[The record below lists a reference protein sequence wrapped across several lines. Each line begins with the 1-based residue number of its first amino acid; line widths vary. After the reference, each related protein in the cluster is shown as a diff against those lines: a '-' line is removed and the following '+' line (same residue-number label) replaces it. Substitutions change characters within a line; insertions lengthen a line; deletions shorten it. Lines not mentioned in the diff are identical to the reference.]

1 MAEAYRWIRYN
12 PLIIQTERLNSES
25 AQNKMKDNNKS
36 KGKAR
41 NTKTKTSSKKAK
53 TSTGRKLLKVIGGL
67 IVLGVAAV
75 LITVLVTAAKVGHI
89 NQDSLYANI
98 ERSSI
103 LYDIDGVEIDTLH
116 YNEDRKIVPVGD
128 MPDDLKNAF
137 IAIEDKT
144 FYKHHGFNWRRM
156 FGAVLSKLTGR
167 SAAISGT
174 STITQQLARNAY
186 LAEIKSQ
193 RSLSRKLSEMFI
205 AWRLEKTL
213 TKDQILEAYLNTIY
227 LGYGNYGVSAAART
241 YFSKDVDELTL
252 AECAALAALPQAP
265 DAYALITEDSE
276 GNEEITEINYYSLDS
291 VEEEEEP
298 VEESWYVDSAY
309 TEEEENE
316 GTGFYAND
324 ISKERRD
331 LVLDLMAEQGYLSSD
346 EAESA
351 KVDIIDILAPSFEKK
366 GSAYT
371 YFTDYV
377 AGVVTNDLME
387 KYKISEEEA
396 QRMVYTGGMQIHTTL
411 RSDIQNAIYDE
422 FQDDYN
428 FPATVDGSK
437 VQASMVVTEVGTGY
451 ISGFVGGRDA
461 EGSNLFNRA
470 ISPRQPGSSIK
481 PLAVYGAALQ
491 KSFDYAAKNKTFEYT
506 DYGFDNQGTN
516 YWGDYITASSVVVD
530 EPLKING
537 EIWPQNF
544 SKTFSGRQS
553 LRTALQ
559 QSINTCAVKILWQ
572 VGLDY
577 SMEMLEKYGLTT
589 LETDTSIAANDVN
602 PAALALGAM
611 TYGVTPLEMSLAYA
625 AFPNGGSVNTA
636 VCYTDVADANGKV
649 LLKGESKSTKVL
661 DEGVA
666 WIMTDLLKS
675 VVSRGIA
682 GNAAISGVE
691 VGGKTGTTNDT
702 FDVWFDGF
710 TPDYSAALWIGT
722 DLNVEMLGSSAQ
734 AAALWSRIMR
744 QVEDITE
751 GEYLDMPSNVIKANG
766 EYYTNGTE
774 KNAGRYTGGSSNNSK
789 KKKDNSGKNDN
800 DKKKKDNDGNTTS
813 KDKPSGDSGGSGGNG
828 GGSGGNGGGSGDSG
842 GSGGNG
848 GGSGD
853 SGGSGGNGGATD
865 SGDSG
870 GNGGATDSGSS
881 GGNGGAT
888 DSGDSGGNG
897 GATDSGSSGGNGGA
911 TDSGDSG
918 GNGGATDSGDSG
930 SNGGATDSGAGETAS
945 DSNG

>member
-1 MAEAYRWIRYN
+1 
-12 PLIIQTERLNSES
+12 
-25 AQNKMKDNNKS
+25 MKDKKKTRKKNTKKS
-36 KGKAR
+36 
-41 NTKTKTSSKKAK
+41 TKTKFANASK
-53 TSTGRKLLKVIGGL
+53 GRKLLTVIGGL
-67 IVLGVAAV
+67 IALGAAV
-75 LITVLVTAAKVGHI
+75 VLMTVVITAVKVGGI
-89 NQDSLYANI
+89 NQESLYANI

-103 LYDIDGVEIDTLH
+103 LYDINGTEIDTLH
-116 YNEDRKIVPVGD
+116 YTEDRTIVPVSE

-144 FYKHHGFNWRRM
+144 FYKHHGFNFRRM
-156 FGAVLSKLTGR
+156 FGAVLSKLIGR
-167 SAAISGT
+167 SASISGT

-193 RSLSRKLSEMFI
+193 RSISRKLSEMYI
-205 AWRLEKTL
+205 AWRLEHKL

-241 YFSKDVDELTL
+241 YFSKDVSELTL

-265 DAYALITEDSE
+265 DSYALITEEAE
-276 GNEEITEINYYSLDS
+276 GNEEITNINYYSLDS
-291 VEEEEEP
+291 MEN
-298 VEESWYVDSAY
+298 
-309 TEEEENE
+309 TEEEETDNWDYTDTAE
-316 GTGFYAND
+316 EETGGTGFYAND
-324 ISKERRD
+324 ISKDRRD
-331 LVLDLMAEQGYLSSD
+331 LVLELMADQGYISTSD
-346 EAESA
+346 AEGA
-351 KVDIIDILAPSFEKK
+351 QVNIIDILSPSFEEKE
-366 GSAYT
+366 SAYT
-371 YFTDYV
+371 YFSDYV
-377 AGVVTNDLME
+377 ANEVIKDLTE

-396 QRMVYTGGMQIHTTL
+396 QRMVYTGGLEIHTTL
-411 RSDIQNAIYDE
+411 RSDIQNAIYNE
-422 FQDDYN
+422 FQNDAN
-428 FPATVDGSK
+428 FPTAVDGSK

-481 PLAVYGAALQ
+481 PLAVYGAAIQ
-491 KSFDYAAKNKTFEYT
+491 KSFDYAAKNQTFKYT
-506 DYGFDNQGTN
+506 DYGFDTQGTN

-530 EPLKING
+530 EPLTVNG
-537 EIWPQNF
+537 EEWPQNF
-544 SKTFSGRQS
+544 SKTYSGRNS

-589 LETDTSIAANDVN
+589 LETDTSASANDVN

-625 AFPNGGSVNTA
+625 AFPGGGKVNTP
-636 VCYTDVADANGKV
+636 VCYTSVTDGNGKS
-649 LLKGESKSTKVL
+649 LLKGESTSTKVL

-734 AAALWSRIMR
+734 AAALWSRIMG
-744 QVEDITE
+744 QVNGITN
-751 GEYLDMPSNVIKANG
+751 GEYLEMPSDVIQQNG
-766 EYYTNGTE
+766 EYYTSGTE
-774 KNAGRYTGGSSNNSK
+774 KNAGQYYEKSSK
-789 KKKDNSGKNDN
+789 
-800 DKKKKDNDGNTTS
+800 DKKKKEKTEEDKDKKEDKNEPVIIDDEEEIVDEETGDEGTESEESGENEKDIITDETEEEIIDSGDIIDAGDSDDAGDGSDMEIDQDDGSTDASEAENPDGNA
-813 KDKPSGDSGGSGGNG
+813 DSGGSGE
-828 GGSGGNGGGSGDSG
+828 
-842 GSGGNG
+842 
-848 GGSGD
+848 
-853 SGGSGGNGGATD
+853 ATPD
-865 SGDSG
+865 
-870 GNGGATDSGSS
+870 A
-881 GGNGGAT
+881 
-888 DSGDSGGNG
+888 
-897 GATDSGSSGGNGGA
+897 
-911 TDSGDSG
+911 
-918 GNGGATDSGDSG
+918 
-930 SNGGATDSGAGETAS
+930 SN
-945 DSNG
+945 

>member
-1 MAEAYRWIRYN
+1 MKNKKRHAKKNTYWEKFA
-12 PLIIQTERLNSES
+12 S
-25 AQNKMKDNNKS
+25 AS
-36 KGKAR
+36 K
-41 NTKTKTSSKKAK
+41 
-53 TSTGRKLLKVIGGL
+53 GRKLLTVIGGL
-67 IVLGVAAV
+67 FVLGVAVVLLTVVITAV
-75 LITVLVTAAKVGHI
+75 KVGGI
-89 NQDSLYANI
+89 NQESLYANI

-103 LYDIDGVEIDTLH
+103 LYDIDGTEIDTLH
-116 YNEDRKIVPVGD
+116 YTEDRTIVPISE

-193 RSLSRKLSEMFI
+193 RSISRKLSEMFI
-205 AWRLEKTL
+205 AWRLEHKL
-213 TKDQILEAYLNTIY
+213 TKDEILEAYLNTIY

-265 DAYALITEDSE
+265 DSYALITEDPE
-276 GNEEITEINYYSLDS
+276 GNEEIENINYYSLDEVVDKDS
-291 VEEEEEP
+291 ET
-298 VEESWYVDSAY
+298 ESEDNYYGSTD
-309 TEEEENE
+309 TEDEASG
-316 GTGFYAND
+316 GTGYYAND
-324 ISKERRD
+324 ISKDRRD
-331 LVLDLMAEQGYLSSD
+331 LVLELMADQGYISSSD
-346 EAESA
+346 AKSAE
-351 KVDIIDILAPSFEKK
+351 VDIIDILSPSFEEKE
-366 GSAYT
+366 SAYT

-377 AGVVTNDLME
+377 AGVVINDLME
-387 KYKISEEEA
+387 KYKMSEEDA
-396 QRMVYTGGMQIHTTL
+396 QRMVYTSGLQIHTTL
-411 RSDIQNAIYDE
+411 RSDLQNAIYEE
-422 FQDDYN
+422 FQNDSN
-428 FPATVDGSK
+428 FPTAVDGSK

-491 KSFDYAAKNKTFEYT
+491 RSFDYAAKNQTFQFT
-506 DYGFDNQGTN
+506 DYGFDNQGTK

-537 EIWPQNF
+537 EEWPQNF
-544 SKTFSGRQS
+544 SKSYSGRNS

-577 SMEMLEKYGLTT
+577 SIEMLEKYGLTT
-589 LETDTSIAANDVN
+589 LETDTSVKANDVN
-602 PAALALGAM
+602 PAALGLGAM

-625 AFPNGGSVNTA
+625 AFPNGGIVNTA
-636 VCYTDVADANGKV
+636 VCYTTVDDSNGKE

-710 TPDYSAALWIGT
+710 TPDYAAALWIGT
-722 DLNVEMLGSSAQ
+722 DLNVEMNGSSAQ

-744 QVEDITE
+744 QVSDIRD
-751 GEYLDMPSNVIKANG
+751 GEYLEMPSNVVKENG
-766 EYYTNGTE
+766 EYYTKGTE
-774 KNAGRYTGGSSNNSK
+774 KNPGQYHGDSNKNNNKDDEADDSDNGESENDTVIPVPTPGGS
-789 KKKDNSGKNDN
+789 
-800 DKKKKDNDGNTTS
+800 T
-813 KDKPSGDSGGSGGNG
+813 DSGGSGGDG
-828 GGSGGNGGGSGDSG
+828 GGSVTPPDSG
-842 GSGGNG
+842 GSGGDG
-848 GGSGD
+848 GGSVTPPD
-853 SGGSGGNGGATD
+853 SGGSGGDGGGSITPP
-865 SGDSG
+865 DSG
-870 GNGGATDSGSS
+870 GS
-881 GGNGGAT
+881 GGGDGGGST
-888 DSGDSGGNG
+888 DGGGSGGSDSGGTG
-897 GATDSGSSGGNGGA
+897 GETPSEGGN
-911 TDSGDSG
+911 
-918 GNGGATDSGDSG
+918 
-930 SNGGATDSGAGETAS
+930 
-945 DSNG
+945 

>member
-1 MAEAYRWIRYN
+1 MKEKDKKTKKIRSGFAN
-12 PLIIQTERLNSES
+12 
-25 AQNKMKDNNKS
+25 AS
-36 KGKAR
+36 KGK
-41 NTKTKTSSKKAK
+41 
-53 TSTGRKLLKVIGGL
+53 KVLTVLGGL
-67 IVLGVAAV
+67 IILGIAAV
-75 LITVLVTAAKVGHI
+75 LLTVVMTAAKVGSI
-89 NQDSLYANI
+89 NEDSLYANI

-103 LYDIDGVEIDTLH
+103 LYDINGTEIDTLH
-116 YNEDRKIVPVGD
+116 YTEDRTIVPID
-128 MPDDLKNAF
+128 EMPDDLKNAF

-193 RSLSRKLSEMFI
+193 RSISRKLSEMYI
-205 AWRLEKTL
+205 AWRLEKNL
-213 TKDQILEAYLNTIY
+213 NKDQILEAYLNTIY
-227 LGYGNYGVSAAART
+227 LGYGNYGVSSAART

-252 AECAALAALPQAP
+252 AESAALAALPQAP
-265 DAYALITEDSE
+265 DTYALITEESE
-276 GNEEITEINYYSLDS
+276 GNEEIAEINYYSLDS
-291 VEEEEEP
+291 IAEAEEEEEY
-298 VEESWYVDSAY
+298 EESYEEAWD
-309 TEEEENE
+309 TEEEPA

-331 LVLDLMAEQGYLSSD
+331 LVLELMADQGYISSAD
-346 EAESA
+346 AEGA
-351 KVDIIDILAPSFEKK
+351 EVNIIDILSPSFEKK
-366 GSAYT
+366 DSAYT

-396 QRMVYTGGMQIHTTL
+396 QRMVYTGGLQIHTTL
-411 RSDIQNAIYDE
+411 RSDIQNAIYEE
-422 FQDDYN
+422 FQDDWN
-428 FPATVDGSK
+428 FPAAIDGSK

-481 PLAVYGAALQ
+481 PLSVYGAALQ
-491 KSFDYAAKNKTFEYT
+491 RSFDYASRNQKFQFT
-506 DYGFDNQGTN
+506 DYGFDRQGTN
-516 YWGDYITASSVVVD
+516 YWGDYITASSLVVD
-530 EPLKING
+530 EPLTING
-537 EIWPQNF
+537 EEWPQNF
-544 SKTFSGRQS
+544 TKSYSGNNS

-577 SMEMLEKYGLTT
+577 SVELLEKYGLTT
-589 LETDTSIAANDVN
+589 IETDTGKSANDVN

-636 VCYTDVADANGKV
+636 VCYSSVTDSGGKE
-649 LLKGESKSTKVL
+649 LLKGESTSTKVL

-682 GNAAISGVE
+682 GNAAIAGVE

-702 FDVWFDGF
+702 YDVWFDGF

-722 DLNVEMLGSSAQ
+722 DLNVEMDGSSAQ
-734 AAALWSRIMR
+734 AAALWSRIMSR
-744 QVEDITE
+744 VNGITS
-751 GEYLDMPSNVIKANG
+751 GEYLDMPSNVIQQNG
-766 EYYTNGTE
+766 EYYTSGTE
-774 KNAGRYTGGSSNNSK
+774 INAGQYYGNTPKKPKTNKTEDEESEDEDSDDEKDKDKKEDSSS
-789 KKKDNSGKNDN
+789 KKDNN
-800 DKKKKDNDGNTTS
+800 
-813 KDKPSGDSGGSGGNG
+813 KDKADEDEDSLDTLEEFVEEDEDDFIDDNEDADIPVEDIEDDDADIIDDGSDDSGDADAAVEPEDSGDTESDEGEAPDEPDKDDSGEDDSGGGES
-828 GGSGGNGGGSGDSG
+828 SDSG
-842 GSGGNG
+842 GGTES
-848 GGSGD
+848 
-853 SGGSGGNGGATD
+853 
-865 SGDSG
+865 
-870 GNGGATDSGSS
+870 
-881 GGNGGAT
+881 
-888 DSGDSGGNG
+888 
-897 GATDSGSSGGNGGA
+897 
-911 TDSGDSG
+911 
-918 GNGGATDSGDSG
+918 
-930 SNGGATDSGAGETAS
+930 AS
-945 DSNG
+945 DSDS

>member
-1 MAEAYRWIRYN
+1 
-12 PLIIQTERLNSES
+12 
-25 AQNKMKDNNKS
+25 MKDKSKHTMKKKNKS
-36 KGKAR
+36 AKKPKGR
-41 NTKTKTSSKKAK
+41 L
-53 TSTGRKLLKVIGGL
+53 LLKVIGGL
-67 IVLGVAAV
+67 FALGVAAV
-75 LITVLVTAAKVGHI
+75 LITVVITAVKVGSI
-89 NQDSLYANI
+89 NQESLYSNI

-103 LYDIDGVEIDTLH
+103 LYDISGTEIDTLH
-116 YNEDRKIVPVGD
+116 YTEDRTIVPVGE
-128 MPDDLKNAF
+128 MPDNLKNAF

-205 AWRLEKTL
+205 AWRLEKKL
-213 TKDQILEAYLNTIY
+213 TKDEILEAYLNTIY

-241 YFSKDVDELTL
+241 FFSKDVGELTL

-265 DAYALITEDSE
+265 DSYALITEDPE
-276 GNEEITEINYYSLDS
+276 GNEEITNINYYSLDS
-291 VEEEEEP
+291 INGTETVEETGYTYTTDAAAEE
-298 VEESWYVDSAY
+298 
-309 TEEEENE
+309 TG
-316 GTGFYAND
+316 GTGYYAND
-324 ISKERRD
+324 LSKERRD
-331 LVLDLMAEQGYLSSD
+331 LVLDLMVDQGYLSSD
-346 EAESA
+346 EAEGA
-351 KVDIIDILAPSFEKK
+351 KVDIIDILAPSFERK

-371 YFTDYV
+371 YFSDYV

-387 KYKISEEEA
+387 KYSISEEDA
-396 QRMVYTGGMQIHTTL
+396 QRMVYTGGLQIHTTL
-411 RSDIQNAIYDE
+411 RSDVQNAIYEE
-422 FQDDYN
+422 FQNDAN
-428 FPATVDGSK
+428 FPTAVDGSP

-491 KSFDYAAKNKTFEYT
+491 KSFDYAAKNQKFQYT

-537 EIWPQNF
+537 EEWPQNF
-544 SKTFSGRQS
+544 SKTYSGRNS

-577 SMEMLEKYGLTT
+577 SIEMLQKYGLTT
-589 LETDTSIAANDVN
+589 LETDTSVSANDIN
-602 PAALALGAM
+602 PAALGLGAM

-625 AFPNGGSVNTA
+625 AFPNGGNVNTA
-636 VCYTDVADANGKV
+636 VCYTDVSDGNGKV

-682 GNAAISGVE
+682 GNAAIAGVE

-710 TPDYSAALWIGT
+710 TPDFAAALWIGT
-722 DLNVEMLGSSAQ
+722 DLNVEMNGSSAQ

-744 QVEDITE
+744 QVSGITE
-751 GEYLDMPSNVIKANG
+751 GEYLEMPSNVIKANG

-774 KNAGRYTGGSSNNSK
+774 KNAGVYTGGSSN
-789 KKKDNSGKNDN
+789 KD
-800 DKKKKDNDGNTTS
+800 DKKKEKAEEKKSDDADEPKDDSGSKDNPPADDQGGG
-813 KDKPSGDSGGSGGNG
+813 DQGGGDQGGGDSGGGDQG
-828 GGSGGNGGGSGDSG
+828 GGGDSG
-842 GSGGNG
+842 GGDQG
-848 GGSGD
+848 GGGD
-853 SGGSGGNGGATD
+853 SGGGSDQGGG
-865 SGDSG
+865 GDSG
-870 GNGGATDSGSS
+870 G
-881 GGNGGAT
+881 
-888 DSGDSGGNG
+888 
-897 GATDSGSSGGNGGA
+897 
-911 TDSGDSG
+911 
-918 GNGGATDSGDSG
+918 
-930 SNGGATDSGAGETAS
+930 GEEAPA
-945 DSNG
+945 DVAE

>member
-1 MAEAYRWIRYN
+1 
-12 PLIIQTERLNSES
+12 
-25 AQNKMKDNNKS
+25 MKDKNKHA
-36 KGKAR
+36 KA
-41 NTKTKTSSKKAK
+41 THSKKAK
-53 TSTGRKLLKVIGGL
+53 KSIGRRLLTIIGGL
-67 IVLGVAAV
+67 IILGAVAV
-75 LITVLVTAAKVGHI
+75 LATVIITAAKVGSI

-103 LYDIDGVEIDTLH
+103 LYDIEGTEIDTLH
-116 YNEDRKIVPVGD
+116 YTEDRTIVPID
-128 MPDDLKNAF
+128 EMPDDLKNAF

-144 FYKHHGFNWRRM
+144 FYSHHGFNWRRM

-167 SAAISGT
+167 SSAISGT

-193 RSLSRKLSEMFI
+193 RSISRKLSEMFI
-205 AWRLEKTL
+205 AWRLENTL
-213 TKDQILEAYLNTIY
+213 TKDEILEAYLNTIY

-241 YFSKDVDELTL
+241 YFSKEADELTL

-265 DAYALITEDSE
+265 DSYALITEDPE
-276 GNEEITEINYYSLDS
+276 GNEEIKNISYYSLDS
-291 VEEEEEP
+291 VGGTK
-298 VEESWYVDSAY
+298 
-309 TEEEENE
+309 TETDEWEADDTEAEDGENA
-316 GTGFYAND
+316 GTGYYAND

-331 LVLDLMAEQGYLSSD
+331 LVLDLMADQKYISSD
-346 EAESA
+346 EAEGA
-351 KVDIIDILAPSFEKK
+351 KVDIIDILSPSFEKK

-396 QRMVYTGGMQIHTTL
+396 QRMVYTGGLQIHTTL
-411 RSDIQNAIYDE
+411 RSDVQNAIYNE
-422 FQDDYN
+422 FQNDYN
-428 FPATVDGSK
+428 FPAAVDGSK

-491 KSFDYAAKNKTFEYT
+491 KSFEYAAKNKTFEYT
-506 DYGFDNQGTN
+506 DYGFDKQGVN

-530 EPLKING
+530 EPLTING
-537 EIWPQNF
+537 EEWPQNF
-544 SKTFSGRQS
+544 SKSYSGKQS

-577 SMEMLEKYGLTT
+577 SMELLEKYGLTT
-589 LETDTSIAANDVN
+589 LETDTSAQANDLN

-625 AFPNGGSVNTA
+625 AFPNGGSVNSA
-636 VCYTDVADANGKV
+636 VCYTDVADGNGKV

-682 GNAAISGVE
+682 GNAAIAGVE

-710 TPDYSAALWIGT
+710 TPDYAAALWIGT

-744 QVEDITE
+744 QVDGITE
-751 GEYLDMPSNVIKANG
+751 GEYLEMPSNVIKANG
-766 EYYTNGTE
+766 EYYTDGTE
-774 KNAGRYTGGSSNNSK
+774 KNAGKYTGGSSNKGK
-789 KKKDNSGKNDN
+789 KKQDDDN
-800 DKKKKDNDGNTTS
+800 DKKNNDNASTPADDTG
-813 KDKPSGDSGGSGGNG
+813 GDSGGGGTDAGN
-828 GGSGGNGGGSGDSG
+828 GGSGGGTDAGNGGSGGGTDAGDSGSGGGTDAGDSGSGGGTDAGDSGSGGGTDAGNGGSGDSG
-842 GSGGNG
+842 G
-848 GGSGD
+848 
-853 SGGSGGNGGATD
+853 
-865 SGDSG
+865 
-870 GNGGATDSGSS
+870 
-881 GGNGGAT
+881 
-888 DSGDSGGNG
+888 
-897 GATDSGSSGGNGGA
+897 
-911 TDSGDSG
+911 
-918 GNGGATDSGDSG
+918 
-930 SNGGATDSGAGETAS
+930 GEAAPES
-945 DSNG
+945 DG

>member
-1 MAEAYRWIRYN
+1 MRENKGSKKKKNRYAKA
-12 PLIIQTERLNSES
+12 P
-25 AQNKMKDNNKS
+25 
-36 KGKAR
+36 KGKL
-41 NTKTKTSSKKAK
+41 
-53 TSTGRKLLKVIGGL
+53 LLKVLGGL
-67 IVLGVAAV
+67 IVLGVVVV
-75 LITVLVTAAKVGHI
+75 LATVVMTAAKVGKI
-89 NQDSLYANI
+89 NEDSLYANI

-103 LYDIDGVEIDTLH
+103 LYDIDGTEIDTLH
-116 YNEDRKIVPVGD
+116 YSEDRKIVPID
-128 MPDDLKNAF
+128 EMPDDLKSAF

-144 FYKHHGFNWRRM
+144 FYKHHGFNFRRM
-156 FGAVLSKLTGR
+156 FGAVLSRLTGR
-167 SAAISGT
+167 SSSISGT
-174 STITQQLARNAY
+174 STITQQLARNVY

-193 RSLSRKLSEMFI
+193 RSISRKLSEMYI
-205 AWRLEKTL
+205 AWRLENNL

-227 LGYGNYGVSAAART
+227 LGYGNYGVGSAART
-241 YFSKDVDELTL
+241 YFSKEVSDLDL

-265 DAYALITEDSE
+265 DSYALITEDPE
-276 GNEEITEINYYSLDS
+276 GNEEIRNITYYSLNEVDEAAADEETAADDADA
-291 VEEEEEP
+291 EEE
-298 VEESWYVDSAY
+298 SGS
-309 TEEEENE
+309 
-316 GTGFYAND
+316 TGFYAND
-324 ISKERRD
+324 LSKERRD
-331 LVLDLMAEQGYLSSD
+331 LVLDLMAVQNYISSD
-346 EAESA
+346 EAEGA
-351 KVDIIDILAPSFEKK
+351 KVDVIDILSPSFEKNE
-366 GSAYT
+366 SAYT

-396 QRMVYTGGMQIHTTL
+396 QRMVYTGGLQIHTTL
-411 RSDIQNAIYDE
+411 RSDVQNAIYDE
-422 FQDDYN
+422 FQNDNN
-428 FPATVDGSK
+428 FPAAVDGSK

-491 KSFDYAAKNKTFEYT
+491 KSFDYAAKNKTFDYT
-506 DYGFDNQGTN
+506 DYGFDKQGIN

-530 EPLKING
+530 EPLTING
-537 EIWPQNF
+537 EEWPQNF
-544 SKTFSGRQS
+544 SKSYSGKQS

-577 SMEMLEKYGLTT
+577 SVDLLEKYGLTT
-589 LETDTSIAANDVN
+589 IETDTSAAANDVN

-636 VCYTDVADANGKV
+636 VCYTDVTDSDGKTM
-649 LLKGESKSTKVL
+649 LRGESKSTKVL

-666 WIMTDLLKS
+666 SIMTDLLKS

-744 QVEDITE
+744 QVDGITE
-751 GEYLDMPSNVIKANG
+751 GKYREMPSDVIKVKG
-766 EYYTNGTE
+766 EYYTRGTE
-774 KNAGRYTGGSSNNSK
+774 KNAGKYTGSSK
-789 KKKDNSGKNDN
+789 KDKKSDN
-800 DKKKKDNDGNTTS
+800 DSDNDENKTNVDNAGGTAPAKGTGAGGTTPTDGGGTTPTDGGGTTPTDGGNTDT
-813 KDKPSGDSGGSGGNG
+813 GGGTGGNTG
-828 GGSGGNGGGSGDSG
+828 GTP
-842 GSGGNG
+842 
-848 GGSGD
+848 
-853 SGGSGGNGGATD
+853 ATPE
-865 SGDSG
+865 
-870 GNGGATDSGSS
+870 A
-881 GGNGGAT
+881 A
-888 DSGDSGGNG
+888 
-897 GATDSGSSGGNGGA
+897 
-911 TDSGDSG
+911 
-918 GNGGATDSGDSG
+918 
-930 SNGGATDSGAGETAS
+930 AG
-945 DSNG
+945 

>member
-1 MAEAYRWIRYN
+1 
-12 PLIIQTERLNSES
+12 
-25 AQNKMKDNNKS
+25 MKKKNKS
-36 KGKAR
+36 AKKPKGR
-41 NTKTKTSSKKAK
+41 L
-53 TSTGRKLLKVIGGL
+53 LLKVIGGL
-67 IVLGVAAV
+67 FALGVAAV
-75 LITVLVTAAKVGHI
+75 LITVVITAVKVGSI
-89 NQDSLYANI
+89 NQESLYSNI

-103 LYDIDGVEIDTLH
+103 LYDISGTEIDTLH
-116 YNEDRKIVPVGD
+116 YTEDRTIVPVGE
-128 MPDDLKNAF
+128 MPDNLKNAF

-205 AWRLEKTL
+205 AWRLEKKL
-213 TKDQILEAYLNTIY
+213 TKDEILEAYLNTIY

-241 YFSKDVDELTL
+241 FFSKDVGELTL

-265 DAYALITEDSE
+265 DSYALITEDPE
-276 GNEEITEINYYSLDS
+276 GNEEITNINYYSLDS
-291 VEEEEEP
+291 INGTETVEETGYTYTTDAAAEE
-298 VEESWYVDSAY
+298 
-309 TEEEENE
+309 TG
-316 GTGFYAND
+316 GTGYYAND
-324 ISKERRD
+324 LSKERRD
-331 LVLDLMAEQGYLSSD
+331 LVLDLMVDQGYLSSD
-346 EAESA
+346 EAEGA
-351 KVDIIDILAPSFEKK
+351 KVDIIDILAPSFERK

-371 YFTDYV
+371 YFSDYV

-387 KYKISEEEA
+387 KYSISEEDA
-396 QRMVYTGGMQIHTTL
+396 QRMVYTGGLQIHTTL
-411 RSDIQNAIYDE
+411 RSDVQNAIYEE
-422 FQDDYN
+422 FQNDAN
-428 FPATVDGSK
+428 FPTAVDGSP

-491 KSFDYAAKNKTFEYT
+491 KSFDYAAKNQKFQYT

-537 EIWPQNF
+537 EEWPQNF
-544 SKTFSGRQS
+544 SKTYSGRNS

-577 SMEMLEKYGLTT
+577 SIEMLQKYGLTT
-589 LETDTSIAANDVN
+589 LETDTSVSANDIN
-602 PAALALGAM
+602 PAALGLGAM

-625 AFPNGGSVNTA
+625 AFPNGGNVNTA
-636 VCYTDVADANGKV
+636 VCYTDVSDGNGKV

-682 GNAAISGVE
+682 GNAAIAGVE

-710 TPDYSAALWIGT
+710 TPDFAAALWIGT
-722 DLNVEMLGSSAQ
+722 DLNVEMNGSSAQ

-744 QVEDITE
+744 QVSGITE
-751 GEYLDMPSNVIKANG
+751 GEYLEMPSNVIKANG

-774 KNAGRYTGGSSNNSK
+774 KNAGVYTGGSSN
-789 KKKDNSGKNDN
+789 KD
-800 DKKKKDNDGNTTS
+800 DKKKEKAEEKKSDDADEPKDDSGSKDNPPADDQGGG
-813 KDKPSGDSGGSGGNG
+813 DQGGGDQGGGDQGGGDQGGGGDSGGGDQG
-828 GGSGGNGGGSGDSG
+828 GGGDSG
-842 GSGGNG
+842 GGSDQG
-848 GGSGD
+848 GGGD
-853 SGGSGGNGGATD
+853 SGG
-865 SGDSG
+865 
-870 GNGGATDSGSS
+870 
-881 GGNGGAT
+881 
-888 DSGDSGGNG
+888 
-897 GATDSGSSGGNGGA
+897 
-911 TDSGDSG
+911 
-918 GNGGATDSGDSG
+918 
-930 SNGGATDSGAGETAS
+930 GEEAPA
-945 DSNG
+945 DVAE

>member
-1 MAEAYRWIRYN
+1 
-12 PLIIQTERLNSES
+12 
-25 AQNKMKDNNKS
+25 MKKFANAS
-36 KGKAR
+36 R
-41 NTKTKTSSKKAK
+41 
-53 TSTGRKLLKVIGGL
+53 GRKLLTVVGGL
-67 IVLGVAAV
+67 FVLGVAVVLLTAV
-75 LITVLVTAAKVGHI
+75 ITAIRVGGI
-89 NQDSLYANI
+89 NQESLYANI

-103 LYDIDGVEIDTLH
+103 LYDINGTEIDTLH
-116 YNEDRKIVPVGD
+116 YTEDRTIVPVGE

-156 FGAVLSKLTGR
+156 FGAVLAKITGR

-186 LAEIKSQ
+186 LAEIKSR
-193 RSLSRKLSEMFI
+193 RSISRKLSEMFI
-205 AWRLEKTL
+205 AWRLEHKL

-241 YFSKDVDELTL
+241 YFSKDVSDLTL

-265 DAYALITEDSE
+265 DSYALITEDPE
-276 GNEEITEINYYSLDS
+276 GNEEIEKINYYSLDEIKD
-291 VEEEEEP
+291 EETETETEDNYYYSSTDTEN
-298 VEESWYVDSAY
+298 EES
-309 TEEEENE
+309 E
-316 GTGFYAND
+316 GTGYYAND
-324 ISKERRD
+324 ISKDRRD
-331 LVLDLMAEQGYLSSD
+331 LVLELMADQGYISSSD
-346 EAESA
+346 AEGA
-351 KVDIIDILAPSFEKK
+351 EVDIIDILSPSFEEKE
-366 GSAYT
+366 SAYT

-377 AGVVTNDLME
+377 AGVVINDLMD
-387 KYKISEEEA
+387 KYKMSEEDA
-396 QRMVYTGGMQIHTTL
+396 QRMVYTSGLQIHTTL
-411 RSDIQNAIYDE
+411 RSDLQNAIYEE
-422 FQDDYN
+422 FQDDSN
-428 FPATVDGSK
+428 FPPAVDGSK

-491 KSFDYAAKNKTFEYT
+491 RSFDYAAKNQTFQFT
-506 DYGFDNQGTN
+506 DYGFDNQGTK

-537 EIWPQNF
+537 EEWPQNF
-544 SKTFSGRQS
+544 SKSYSGRNS

-577 SMEMLEKYGLTT
+577 SIEMLEKYGLTT
-589 LETDTSIAANDVN
+589 LETDTSVKANDVN
-602 PAALALGAM
+602 PAALGLGAM

-625 AFPNGGSVNTA
+625 AFPNGGRVNTA
-636 VCYTDVADANGKV
+636 VCYTKVNDSNGKE
-649 LLKGESKSTKVL
+649 LLEGESKSTKVL

-710 TPDYSAALWIGT
+710 TPDYAAALWIGT

-734 AAALWSRIMR
+734 AAALWSKIMR
-744 QVEDITE
+744 QVSDIRD
-751 GEYLDMPSNVIKANG
+751 GQYLEMPSNVVKKNG
-766 EYYTNGTE
+766 EYYTKGTD
-774 KNAGRYTGGSSNNSK
+774 KNPGQYHGESSK
-789 KKKDNSGKNDN
+789 KGNNKDKDKKSDEDNSANDN
-800 DKKKKDNDGNTTS
+800 NAVNTTPAGQS
-813 KDKPSGDSGGSGGNG
+813 SGGSGGSG
-828 GGSGGNGGGSGDSG
+828 GGEAPVEGGN
-842 GSGGNG
+842 
-848 GGSGD
+848 
-853 SGGSGGNGGATD
+853 
-865 SGDSG
+865 
-870 GNGGATDSGSS
+870 
-881 GGNGGAT
+881 
-888 DSGDSGGNG
+888 
-897 GATDSGSSGGNGGA
+897 
-911 TDSGDSG
+911 
-918 GNGGATDSGDSG
+918 
-930 SNGGATDSGAGETAS
+930 
-945 DSNG
+945 

>member
-1 MAEAYRWIRYN
+1 MKNKNKHAKATHSKRAKKS
-12 PLIIQTERLNSES
+12 LGSRLL
-25 AQNKMKDNNKS
+25 
-36 KGKAR
+36 
-41 NTKTKTSSKKAK
+41 TI
-53 TSTGRKLLKVIGGL
+53 IGGL
-67 IVLGVAAV
+67 IILGAVAV
-75 LITVLVTAAKVGHI
+75 LATVIITAAKVGSI

-103 LYDIDGVEIDTLH
+103 LYDIEGTEIDTLH
-116 YNEDRKIVPVGD
+116 YTEDRTIVSID
-128 MPDDLKNAF
+128 EMPDDLKNAF

-144 FYKHHGFNWRRM
+144 FYSHHGFNWRRM

-167 SAAISGT
+167 SSAISGT

-193 RSLSRKLSEMFI
+193 RSISRKLSEMFI
-205 AWRLEKTL
+205 AWRLENTL
-213 TKDQILEAYLNTIY
+213 TKDEILEAYLNTIY

-241 YFSKDVDELTL
+241 YFSKEADELTL

-265 DAYALITEDSE
+265 DSYALITEDPE
-276 GNEEITEINYYSLDS
+276 GNEEIKNISYYSLDS
-291 VEEEEEP
+291 VGGTK
-298 VEESWYVDSAY
+298 
-309 TEEEENE
+309 TETEDWEADDADAEDGENA
-316 GTGFYAND
+316 GTGYYAND

-331 LVLDLMAEQGYLSSD
+331 LVLDLMADQKYISSD
-346 EAESA
+346 EAEGA
-351 KVDIIDILAPSFEKK
+351 KVDIIDILSPSFEKK

-396 QRMVYTGGMQIHTTL
+396 QRMVYTGGLQIHTTL
-411 RSDIQNAIYDE
+411 RSDVQNAIYNE
-422 FQDDYN
+422 FQNDYN
-428 FPATVDGSK
+428 FPAAVDGSK

-491 KSFDYAAKNKTFEYT
+491 KSFEYAAKNKTFEYT
-506 DYGFDNQGTN
+506 DYGFDKQGVN

-530 EPLKING
+530 EPLTING
-537 EIWPQNF
+537 EEWPQNF
-544 SKTFSGRQS
+544 SKSYSGKQS

-577 SMEMLEKYGLTT
+577 SMELLEKYGLTT
-589 LETDTSIAANDVN
+589 LETDTSAQANDLN

-625 AFPNGGSVNTA
+625 AFPNGGSVNSA
-636 VCYTDVADANGKV
+636 VCYTDVTDGKGKV

-682 GNAAISGVE
+682 GNAAIAGVE

-710 TPDYSAALWIGT
+710 TPDYAAALWIGT

-744 QVEDITE
+744 QVDGVTE
-751 GEYLDMPSNVIKANG
+751 GEYREMPSNVIKANG
-766 EYYTNGTE
+766 EYYTDGTE
-774 KNAGRYTGGSSNNSK
+774 KNAGKYTGGSSNH
-789 KKKDNSGKNDN
+789 
-800 DKKKKDNDGNTTS
+800 DKKKNDDDNDEKDNENAAPPADDTG
-813 KDKPSGDSGGSGGNG
+813 GDSGGGGTDAGN
-828 GGSGGNGGGSGDSG
+828 GGSGGGTDAGDSGSGGGTDAGNGGSGDSG
-842 GSGGNG
+842 G
-848 GGSGD
+848 
-853 SGGSGGNGGATD
+853 
-865 SGDSG
+865 
-870 GNGGATDSGSS
+870 
-881 GGNGGAT
+881 
-888 DSGDSGGNG
+888 
-897 GATDSGSSGGNGGA
+897 
-911 TDSGDSG
+911 
-918 GNGGATDSGDSG
+918 
-930 SNGGATDSGAGETAS
+930 GEAAPES
-945 DSNG
+945 DG

>member
-1 MAEAYRWIRYN
+1 MRENKGSKKKKNRYAKA
-12 PLIIQTERLNSES
+12 P
-25 AQNKMKDNNKS
+25 
-36 KGKAR
+36 KGKL
-41 NTKTKTSSKKAK
+41 
-53 TSTGRKLLKVIGGL
+53 LLKVLGGL
-67 IVLGVAAV
+67 IVLGVVVV
-75 LITVLVTAAKVGHI
+75 LATVVMTAAKVGKI
-89 NQDSLYANI
+89 NEDSLYANI

-103 LYDIDGVEIDTLH
+103 LYDIDGTEIDTLH
-116 YNEDRKIVPVGD
+116 YSEDRKIVPID
-128 MPDDLKNAF
+128 EMPDDLKSAF

-144 FYKHHGFNWRRM
+144 FYKHHGFNFRRM
-156 FGAVLSKLTGR
+156 FGAVLSRLTGR
-167 SAAISGT
+167 SSSISGT
-174 STITQQLARNAY
+174 STITQQLARNVY

-193 RSLSRKLSEMFI
+193 RSISRKLSEMYI
-205 AWRLEKTL
+205 AWRLENNL

-227 LGYGNYGVSAAART
+227 LGYGNYGVGSAART
-241 YFSKDVDELTL
+241 YFSKEVSDLDL

-265 DAYALITEDSE
+265 DSYALITEDPE
-276 GNEEITEINYYSLDS
+276 GNEEIRNITYYSLNEVDEAAADEETAADDADA
-291 VEEEEEP
+291 EEE
-298 VEESWYVDSAY
+298 SGS
-309 TEEEENE
+309 
-316 GTGFYAND
+316 TGFYAND
-324 ISKERRD
+324 LSKERRD
-331 LVLDLMAEQGYLSSD
+331 LVLDLMADQNYISSD
-346 EAESA
+346 EAEGA
-351 KVDIIDILAPSFEKK
+351 KVDVIDILSPSFEKNE
-366 GSAYT
+366 SAYT

-396 QRMVYTGGMQIHTTL
+396 QRMVYTGGLQIHTTL
-411 RSDIQNAIYDE
+411 RSDVQNAIYDE
-422 FQDDYN
+422 FQNDNN
-428 FPATVDGSK
+428 FPAAVDGSK

-491 KSFDYAAKNKTFEYT
+491 KSFDYAAKNKTFDYT
-506 DYGFDNQGTN
+506 DYGFDKQGIN

-530 EPLKING
+530 EPLTING
-537 EIWPQNF
+537 EEWPQNF
-544 SKTFSGRQS
+544 SKSYSGKQS

-577 SMEMLEKYGLTT
+577 SVDLLEKYGLTT
-589 LETDTSIAANDVN
+589 IETDTSAAANDVN

-636 VCYTDVADANGKV
+636 VCYTDVTDSDGKTM
-649 LLKGESKSTKVL
+649 LRGESKSTKVL

-744 QVEDITE
+744 QVDGITE
-751 GEYLDMPSNVIKANG
+751 GKYREMPSDVIKVKG
-766 EYYTNGTE
+766 EYYTRGTE
-774 KNAGRYTGGSSNNSK
+774 KNAGKYTGSSK
-789 KKKDNSGKNDN
+789 KDKKSDN
-800 DKKKKDNDGNTTS
+800 DSDNDEITVNTDNAGGAAPTEGEGAGGTT
-813 KDKPSGDSGGSGGNG
+813 PSGG
-828 GGSGGNGGGSGDSG
+828 
-842 GSGGNG
+842 
-848 GGSGD
+848 
-853 SGGSGGNGGATD
+853 TD
-865 SGDSG
+865 SGTGGGTTPSG
-870 GNGGATDSGSS
+870 GTDSGTGGGTTPGEGTGS
-881 GGNGGAT
+881 GTGGGTPA
-888 DSGDSGGNG
+888 
-897 GATDSGSSGGNGGA
+897 APEA
-911 TDSGDSG
+911 
-918 GNGGATDSGDSG
+918 A
-930 SNGGATDSGAGETAS
+930 AG
-945 DSNG
+945 

>member
-1 MAEAYRWIRYN
+1 MRENKGSKKKKNRYAKA
-12 PLIIQTERLNSES
+12 P
-25 AQNKMKDNNKS
+25 
-36 KGKAR
+36 KGKL
-41 NTKTKTSSKKAK
+41 
-53 TSTGRKLLKVIGGL
+53 LLKVLGGL
-67 IVLGVAAV
+67 IVLGVVVV
-75 LITVLVTAAKVGHI
+75 LATVVITAAKVGKI
-89 NQDSLYANI
+89 NEDSLYANI

-103 LYDIDGVEIDTLH
+103 LYDIDGTEIDTLH
-116 YNEDRKIVPVGD
+116 YSEDRKIVPID
-128 MPDDLKNAF
+128 EMPDDLKSAF

-144 FYKHHGFNWRRM
+144 FYKHHGFNFRRM
-156 FGAVLSKLTGR
+156 FGAVLSRLTGR
-167 SAAISGT
+167 SSSISGT
-174 STITQQLARNAY
+174 STITQQLARNVY

-193 RSLSRKLSEMFI
+193 RSISRKLSEMYI
-205 AWRLEKTL
+205 AWRLENNL

-227 LGYGNYGVSAAART
+227 LGYGNYGVGSAART
-241 YFSKDVDELTL
+241 YFSKEVSDLDL

-265 DAYALITEDSE
+265 DSYALITEDPE
-276 GNEEITEINYYSLDS
+276 GNEEIRNITYYSLNEVDEAAADEETAADDADA
-291 VEEEEEP
+291 EEE
-298 VEESWYVDSAY
+298 SGS
-309 TEEEENE
+309 
-316 GTGFYAND
+316 TGFYAND
-324 ISKERRD
+324 LSKERRD
-331 LVLDLMAEQGYLSSD
+331 LVLDLMADQNYISSD
-346 EAESA
+346 EAEGA
-351 KVDIIDILAPSFEKK
+351 KVDVIDILSPSFEKNE
-366 GSAYT
+366 SAYT

-396 QRMVYTGGMQIHTTL
+396 QRMVYTGGLQIHTTL
-411 RSDIQNAIYDE
+411 RSDVQNAIYDE
-422 FQDDYN
+422 FQNDNN
-428 FPATVDGSK
+428 FPAAVDGSK

-491 KSFDYAAKNKTFEYT
+491 KSFDYAAKNKTFDYT
-506 DYGFDNQGTN
+506 DYGFDKQGIN
-516 YWGDYITASSVVVD
+516 YWGDYITASSVVID
-530 EPLKING
+530 EPLTING
-537 EIWPQNF
+537 EEWPQNF
-544 SKTFSGRQS
+544 SKSYSGKQS

-577 SMEMLEKYGLTT
+577 SVDLLEKYGLTT
-589 LETDTSIAANDVN
+589 IETDTSAAANDVN

-636 VCYTDVADANGKV
+636 VCYTDVTDSDGKTM
-649 LLKGESKSTKVL
+649 LRGESKSTKVL

-744 QVEDITE
+744 QVDGITE
-751 GEYLDMPSNVIKANG
+751 GEYREMPSDVIKVKG
-766 EYYTNGTE
+766 EYYTRGTE
-774 KNAGRYTGGSSNNSK
+774 KNAGKYTGSSK
-789 KKKDNSGKNDN
+789 KDKKSDN
-800 DKKKKDNDGNTTS
+800 DSDNDENKTNVDNAGGTTPA
-813 KDKPSGDSGGSGGNG
+813 KGTGTEGGTKTTTEDSTKTTTGGEGTGSGGAETSPG
-828 GGSGGNGGGSGDSG
+828 GKS
-842 GSGGNG
+842 
-848 GGSGD
+848 
-853 SGGSGGNGGATD
+853 
-865 SGDSG
+865 
-870 GNGGATDSGSS
+870 
-881 GGNGGAT
+881 
-888 DSGDSGGNG
+888 
-897 GATDSGSSGGNGGA
+897 
-911 TDSGDSG
+911 
-918 GNGGATDSGDSG
+918 
-930 SNGGATDSGAGETAS
+930 
-945 DSNG
+945 

>member
-1 MAEAYRWIRYN
+1 MKNKNKHAKATHSKRAKKS
-12 PLIIQTERLNSES
+12 LGSRLL
-25 AQNKMKDNNKS
+25 
-36 KGKAR
+36 
-41 NTKTKTSSKKAK
+41 TI
-53 TSTGRKLLKVIGGL
+53 IGGL
-67 IVLGVAAV
+67 IILGAVAV
-75 LITVLVTAAKVGHI
+75 LATVIITAAKVGSI

-103 LYDIDGVEIDTLH
+103 LYDIEGTEIDTLH
-116 YNEDRKIVPVGD
+116 YTEDRTIVSID
-128 MPDDLKNAF
+128 EMPDDLKNAF

-144 FYKHHGFNWRRM
+144 FYSHHGFNWRRM

-167 SAAISGT
+167 SSAISGT

-193 RSLSRKLSEMFI
+193 RSISRKLSEMFI
-205 AWRLEKTL
+205 AWRLENTL
-213 TKDQILEAYLNTIY
+213 TKDEILEAYLNTIY

-241 YFSKDVDELTL
+241 YFSKEADELTL

-265 DAYALITEDSE
+265 DSYALITEDPE
-276 GNEEITEINYYSLDS
+276 GNEEIKNISYYSLDS
-291 VEEEEEP
+291 VGGTK
-298 VEESWYVDSAY
+298 
-309 TEEEENE
+309 TETEDWEADDADAEDGENA
-316 GTGFYAND
+316 GTGYYAND

-331 LVLDLMAEQGYLSSD
+331 LVLDLMADQKYISSD
-346 EAESA
+346 EAEGA
-351 KVDIIDILAPSFEKK
+351 KVDIIDILSPSFEKK

-396 QRMVYTGGMQIHTTL
+396 QRMVYTGGLQIHTTL
-411 RSDIQNAIYDE
+411 RSDVQNAIYNE
-422 FQDDYN
+422 FQNDYN
-428 FPATVDGSK
+428 FPAAVDGSK

-491 KSFDYAAKNKTFEYT
+491 KSFEYAAKNKTFEYT
-506 DYGFDNQGTN
+506 DYGFDKQGVN

-530 EPLKING
+530 EPLTING
-537 EIWPQNF
+537 EEWPQNF
-544 SKTFSGRQS
+544 SKSYSGKQS

-577 SMEMLEKYGLTT
+577 SMELLEKYGLTT
-589 LETDTSIAANDVN
+589 LETDTSAQANDLN

-625 AFPNGGSVNTA
+625 AFPNGGSVNSA
-636 VCYTDVADANGKV
+636 VCYTDVTDGKGKV

-682 GNAAISGVE
+682 GNAAIAGVE

-710 TPDYSAALWIGT
+710 TPDYAAALWIGT

-744 QVEDITE
+744 QVDGVTE
-751 GEYLDMPSNVIKANG
+751 GEYREMPSNVIKANG
-766 EYYTNGTE
+766 EYYTDGTE
-774 KNAGRYTGGSSNNSK
+774 KNAGKYTGGSSNH
-789 KKKDNSGKNDN
+789 
-800 DKKKKDNDGNTTS
+800 DKKKNDDDNDEKDNENAAPPADDTG
-813 KDKPSGDSGGSGGNG
+813 GDSGGGGTDAGN
-828 GGSGGNGGGSGDSG
+828 GGSGGGTDAGDSGSGGGTDAGDGSGGGTDAGDSGSGGGTDAGNGGSGDSG
-842 GSGGNG
+842 G
-848 GGSGD
+848 
-853 SGGSGGNGGATD
+853 
-865 SGDSG
+865 
-870 GNGGATDSGSS
+870 
-881 GGNGGAT
+881 
-888 DSGDSGGNG
+888 
-897 GATDSGSSGGNGGA
+897 
-911 TDSGDSG
+911 
-918 GNGGATDSGDSG
+918 
-930 SNGGATDSGAGETAS
+930 GEAAPES
-945 DSNG
+945 DG